1 MKVCVVG
8 AGAAGCMAAITLA
21 RGGAEVVLLEKNEK
35 IGKKIYITGKGRC
48 NLTNNCDMND
58 FFAHIVH
65 GEKFL
70 RSALYSFTPQDAMTF
85 FEEAGL
91 SLVTERGN
99 RVFPESQKSSDVIKT
114 LEKELK
120 RARVSVKYNCKVLEI
135 KVVSGVD
142 SLDCIDGV
150 SKDTFEVVTDGGA
163 IACDKVV
170 VATGGVSYPSTG
182 STGDGY
188 AFARSLGHKIT
199 PPKQGLVPIHV
210 RQEIASLQGI
220 SLKNVEL
227 SALTDSG
234 KCIASRFGELMFTD
248 RGLSGPI
255 ALTLSSYINRM
266 DGVKLVLDLKPSL
279 DEKQL
284 DARIL
289 RDFEERKNQDIKN
302 VTRALLPD
310 RLNLYVLRR
319 ADIAEWKKVNIITKD
334 ERARLVHTVKNLV
347 FDVKELAPFTE
358 AVITSGGVDVK
369 ELKPSCE
376 SRLRSGIYFVGE
388 TADIDA
394 LTGGFNLQLA
404 FATGV
409 AAARDILKSIGK

>member
-8 AGAAGCMAAITLA
+8 GGAAGCMAAITLA
-21 RGGAEVVLLEKNEK
+21 RGGAETCLLEKNEK

-48 NLTNNCDMND
+48 NLTNDCDIED
-58 FFAHIVH
+58 LFGHIVH

-70 RSALYSFTPQDAMTF
+70 RAALYSFTPQDTMEF
-85 FEEAGL
+85 FENAGL
-91 SLVTERGN
+91 ALVSERGN
-99 RVFPESQKSSDVIKT
+99 RVFPLSQKSSDVNRT

-120 RARVSVKYNCKVLEI
+120 RAGVRLSLNCTVQDISAAENGFTVTADKAEARFDRVI
-135 KVVSGVD
+135 
-142 SLDCIDGV
+142 
-150 SKDTFEVVTDGGA
+150 
-163 IACDKVV
+163 
-170 VATGGVSYPSTG
+170 VATGGISYPSTG

-188 AFARSLGHKIT
+188 TIAKKFGHKIVT
-199 PPKQGLVPIHV
+199 PRQALVPIHV
-210 RQEIASLQGI
+210 KQPISALRGIA
-220 SLKNVEL
+220 LKNVEL
-227 SALTDSG
+227 TAYNESG
-234 KCIASRFGELMFTD
+234 KRIDGRFGELMFTD

-255 ALTLSSYINRM
+255 ALTLSSYINRTEN
-266 DGVKLVLDLKPSL
+266 VRLALDLKPAL
-279 DEKQL
+279 DSAKLE
-284 DARIL
+284 ARIL

-310 RLNLYVLRR
+310 RLNAYVLKC
-319 ADIAEWKKVNIITKD
+319 ADIPEFKKVNSVTKE
-334 ERARLVHTVKNLV
+334 ERARLVRILKALV

-358 AVITSGGVDVK
+358 AVVTSGGVDIK

-376 SRLRSGIYFVGE
+376 SKLCKGLYFVGE

-409 AAARDILKSIGK
+409 AAARDILKCEEIGL